1 MKILAIMIGAQ
12 NPTDKNIYVQ
22 TRYYDLSSV
31 GFFYKNT
38 VKETFKFVI
47 RESLPTLDKGTRHSV
62 QHEEYYCHILVS
74 LYDQVGA
81 YLFCDTYYPRRLAFA
96 ALQEALDI
104 FKKNVGD
111 NWKKFAKDEN
121 IPVPAIEE
129 VLQNYQDPSKVD
141 KLSQAQKNVDE
152 TKIILH
158 ENIKKL
164 LERQGDLDTLVAKS
178 NDLSKGAKAFYK
190 NTKKVNKSCCNIF

>member
-1 MKILAIMIGAQ
+1 MKILAILVGVQ
-12 NPTDKNIYVQ
+12 NPTDKSTYVQ

-62 QHEEYYCHILVS
+62 QHEEYFCHILVS
-74 LYDQVGA
+74 TTEQIAFYM
-81 YLFCDTYYPRRLAFA
+81 FCDQDYPRRIAFA
-96 ALQEALDI
+96 ALQECSEV

-121 IPVPAIEE
+121 IPVSGIEDIMK
-129 VLQNYQDPSKVD
+129 NYQDPSKVD
-141 KLSQAQKNVDE
+141 KVSQAQKNVDE

-164 LERQGDLDTLVAKS
+164 LANQGDLDTLVAKS

-190 NTKKVNKSCCNIF
+190 SSKKVNKSCCNIF